1 MRRLLLLTFF
11 MAQTISAQWV
21 AKNPQAVLRKGYFDT
36 YYDAGLNRLYARIP
50 QERLKE
56 SFLYVYSLS
65 QGIGSNDIGLDRG
78 QLGSEQVVY
87 FEQRGQRVF
96 LVQPNLAFRALTN
109 NPLEKASVE
118 QAFAK
123 SVRYG
128 FEVKGHEK
136 GDLIIELTDFLLQDA
151 HGVSARLA
159 SAKQGSYSLD
169 LSKSALNSERTKSFP
184 KNIEMDVMLTFKG
197 TPTGA
202 WIRSVTPEPGLV
214 TVFQHHSFI
223 ELPDD
228 QYMPRAYDPRSGA
241 YPFSYMD
248 YATPVDQPIV
258 KKWIT
263 RHRLVKK
270 DPQAAVSEPVK
281 PIVYYLDNGTPEP
294 IRTALLDGGAWWNEA
309 FEAAGF
315 KNAFR
320 VEVLPDSIDPLDVRY
335 HVIQWVHRSTRGW
348 SYGSSITDPRTGEI
362 IKGHVSLGSLRIRQ
376 DYMIAQALSEQ
387 PFASASSKK
396 ALMDFALSRIRQLS
410 AHEIGHTLGFAH
422 NYAASTRNKSSVMD
436 YPHPQLSL
444 VDGKVSLDNAYETGI
459 GTWDKVTVAYAYSTV
474 APGEDQEKALTQIL
488 DHAYTSGL
496 RYLTDQDARPASS
509 PSASAHL
516 WDNGMDVVDEL
527 SDMLAVRKTAMNGFS
542 WDNLEQGTAS
552 GLEDVFVPLFF
563 WHRYQTEA
571 VAKQLGALTYAYQV
585 KGGVET
591 DVAPLSADAQRKAL
605 NGLFSVLDAEQLAIP
620 ADKLGLFPPR
630 VFGDQRGRESFK
642 SQLGS
647 AFDPFTAAVTAAD
660 IAFGFMFQPERIG
673 RVVQQKWMDDQQLGL
688 DELLDKTSDYLF
700 NRQHDSAYHQSIQEM
715 IGTRYLSYVY
725 ALSVHE
731 SVFPQVRLMA
741 QDHLAKLS
749 KSWVNKKNP
758 ESVHSL
764 YLNHLKSLGSSA
776 SAGAVSE
783 LPDLPDGPPIGSDD
797 QNFLNCGF

>member
-228 QYMPRAYDPRSGA
+228 QYTPRAYDPRSGA

-281 PIVYYLDNGTPEP
+281 PIIYYLDNGTPEP

-700 NRQHDSAYHQSIQEM
+700 SRQHASAYHQSIQEM

-749 KSWVNKKNP
+749 KSWVNKKNS

-776 SAGAVSE
+776 SAGTVSE

>member
-11 MAQTISAQWV
+11 LAQTISAQWV
-21 AKNPQAVLRKGYFDT
+21 AKNPQAVLRQGYFDT

-56 SFLYVYSLS
+56 TFLYVYSLS

-136 GDLIIELTDFLLQDA
+136 GDLIIELTEFLLQDA

-396 ALMDFALSRIRQLS
+396 ALMDFALARIRQLS

-527 SDMLAVRKTAMNGFS
+527 SDMLAVRKTAMNGIS

-700 NRQHDSAYHQSIQEM
+700 SRQHASAYHQSIQEM

-783 LPDLPDGPPIGSDD
+783 LPALPDGPPIGSDD

>member
-1 MRRLLLLTFF
+1 MRPLLLLTFF
-11 MAQTISAQWV
+11 ICQSIAAQWSAQHPS
-21 AKNPQAVLRKGYFDT
+21 AALRPGYFDT
-36 YYDAGLNRLYARIP
+36 YYDTGANKLYARIP
-50 QERLKE
+50 KERLKQP
-56 SFLYVYSLS
+56 FLYVYSLS

-87 FEQRGQRVF
+87 FEQRGPRVF
-96 LVQPNLAFRALTN
+96 LVQPNLAFRALTD
-109 NPLEKASVE
+109 NPLERASVE

-128 FEVKGHEK
+128 FDIKGYEK
-136 GDLIIELTDFLLQDA
+136 GDPVVELTDFLLQDA

-159 SAKQGSYSLD
+159 SSKQGSYSVD
-169 LSKSALNSERTKSFP
+169 LTKSALNTDRTKSFP

-197 TPTGA
+197 NPTGA

-228 QYMPRAYDPRSGA
+228 QYEPRAYDPRSGA
-241 YPFSYMD
+241 YPFTYMD

-263 RHRLVKK
+263 RHRLIKK
-270 DPQAAVSEPVK
+270 DPNAAVSEPVK

-294 IRTALLDGGAWWNEA
+294 IRTALLTGGAWWNEA

-376 DYMIAQALSEQ
+376 DYMIAQALSQQ
-387 PFASASSKK
+387 PFASASSKQ

-459 GTWDKVTVAYAYSTV
+459 GEWDKVSVAYAYSSV
-474 APGEDQEKALTQIL
+474 APGEDQEKALAQIL
-488 DHAYTSGL
+488 DNAYTSGL

-509 PSASAHL
+509 PSATAHL
-516 WDNGMDVVDEL
+516 WDNGADVVAEL
-527 SDMLAVRKTAMNGFS
+527 YDMLAVRKTAMNGFS
-542 WDNLEQGTAS
+542 WDNLERGTAS
-552 GLEDVFVPLFF
+552 ELEDVFVPLFF

-585 KGGVET
+585 KGGVEPE
-591 DVAPLSADAQRKAL
+591 VAPLAADAQRKAL
-605 NGLFSVLDAEQLAIP
+605 NGLLSALDAEQLAIP
-620 ADKLGLFPPR
+620 VDKLGLFPPR

-647 AFDPFTAAVTAAD
+647 AFDPFTAAVSAAD

-688 DELLDKTSDYLF
+688 DELLDKTSEYLF
-700 NRQHDSAYHQSIQEM
+700 SRQHATAYHQSIQEM
-715 IGTRYLSYVY
+715 IGTRYLSYIY

-731 SVFPQVRLMA
+731 SVFPQVRMMA

-749 KSWVNKKNP
+749 QSWMNKKVP
-758 ESVHSL
+758 ERVKTL
-764 YLNHLKSLGSSA
+764 YLAHIKSLSSGSSA
-776 SAGAVSE
+776 GVVPE
-783 LPDLPDGPPIGSDD
+783 LPPLPDGPPIGSDD
-797 QNFLNCGF
+797 QKFLNCGF

>member
-228 QYMPRAYDPRSGA
+228 QYTPRAYDPRSGA

-362 IKGHVSLGSLRIRQ
+362 IKGHVSFGSLRIRQ

-396 ALMDFALSRIRQLS
+396 ELMDFALARIRQLS

-700 NRQHDSAYHQSIQEM
+700 SRQHASAYHQSIQEM

>member
-1 MRRLLLLTFF
+1 MRPLLLLTFF
-11 MAQTISAQWV
+11 ICQSIAAQWSAQHPS
-21 AKNPQAVLRKGYFDT
+21 AALRPGYFDT
-36 YYDAGLNRLYARIP
+36 YYDTGANKLYARIP
-50 QERLKE
+50 KERLKQP
-56 SFLYVYSLS
+56 FLYVYSLS

-87 FEQRGQRVF
+87 FEQRGPRVF
-96 LVQPNLAFRALTN
+96 LVQPNLAFRALTD
-109 NPLEKASVE
+109 NPLERASVE

-128 FEVKGHEK
+128 FDIKGYEK
-136 GDLIIELTDFLLQDA
+136 GDPVVELTDFLLQDA

-159 SAKQGSYSLD
+159 SSKQGSYSVD
-169 LSKSALNSERTKSFP
+169 LTKSALNTDRTKSFP

-197 TPTGA
+197 NPTGA

-228 QYMPRAYDPRSGA
+228 QYTPRVYDPRSGA
-241 YPFSYMD
+241 YPFTYMD

-263 RHRLVKK
+263 RHRLIKK
-270 DPQAAVSEPVK
+270 DPNAAVSEPVK

-294 IRTALLDGGAWWNEA
+294 IRTALLTGGAWWNEA

-376 DYMIAQALSEQ
+376 DYMIAQALSQQ
-387 PFASASSKK
+387 PFASASSKQ

-459 GTWDKVTVAYAYSTV
+459 GAWDKVSVAYAYSSV
-474 APGEDQEKALTQIL
+474 VPGEDQEKALAQIL
-488 DHAYTSGL
+488 DNAYTSGL
-496 RYLTDQDARPASS
+496 RYLTDQDARPVSS
-509 PSASAHL
+509 PSATAHL
-516 WDNGMDVVDEL
+516 WDNGADVVAEL
-527 SDMLAVRKTAMNGFS
+527 YDMLAVRKTAMNGFS

-552 GLEDVFVPLFF
+552 ELEDVFVPLFF

-585 KGGVET
+585 KGGVEPE
-591 DVAPLSADAQRKAL
+591 VAPLAADAQRKAL
-605 NGLFSVLDAEQLAIP
+605 NGLLSALDAEQLAIP
-620 ADKLGLFPPR
+620 IDKLGLFPPR

-647 AFDPFTAAVTAAD
+647 AFDPFTAAVSAAD

-688 DELLDKTSDYLF
+688 DELLDKTSEYLF
-700 NRQHDSAYHQSIQEM
+700 SRQHASAYHQSIQEM
-715 IGTRYLSYVY
+715 IGTRYLSYIY

-731 SVFPQVRLMA
+731 SVFPQVRMMA

-749 KSWVNKKNP
+749 QSWMNKKVP
-758 ESVHSL
+758 EHAKSL
-764 YLNHLKSLGSSA
+764 YLAHIKSLSSGSSA
-776 SAGAVSE
+776 GVVPE
-783 LPDLPDGPPIGSDD
+783 LPPLPDGPPIGSDD
-797 QNFLNCGF
+797 QKFLNCGF

>member
-1 MRRLLLLTFF
+1 MRPLLLLTFF
-11 MAQTISAQWV
+11 ICQSIAAQWSAQHPS
-21 AKNPQAVLRKGYFDT
+21 AALRPGYFDT
-36 YYDAGLNRLYARIP
+36 YYDTGANKLYARIP
-50 QERLKE
+50 KERLKQP
-56 SFLYVYSLS
+56 FLYVYSLS

-87 FEQRGQRVF
+87 FDQRGPRVF
-96 LVQPNLAFRALTN
+96 LVQPNLAFRALTD
-109 NPLEKASVE
+109 NPLERASVE

-128 FEVKGHEK
+128 FDIKGYEK
-136 GDLIIELTDFLLQDA
+136 GDPVVELTDFLLQDA

-159 SAKQGSYSLD
+159 SSKQGSYSVD
-169 LSKSALNSERTKSFP
+169 LTKSALNTDRTKSFP

-197 TPTGA
+197 NPTGA

-228 QYMPRAYDPRSGA
+228 QYEPRAYDPRSGA
-241 YPFSYMD
+241 YPFTYMD

-263 RHRLVKK
+263 RHRLIKK
-270 DPQAAVSEPVK
+270 DPNAAVSEPVK

-294 IRTALLDGGAWWNEA
+294 IRTALLTGGAWWNEA

-376 DYMIAQALSEQ
+376 DYMIAQALSQQ
-387 PFASASSKK
+387 PFASASSKQ

-422 NYAASTRNKSSVMD
+422 NYAASTREKSSVMD

-459 GTWDKVTVAYAYSTV
+459 GAWDKVSVAYAYSSV
-474 APGEDQEKALTQIL
+474 APGEDQEKALAQIL
-488 DHAYTSGL
+488 DNAYTSGL

-509 PSASAHL
+509 PSATAHL
-516 WDNGMDVVDEL
+516 WDNGADVVAEL
-527 SDMLAVRKTAMNGFS
+527 YDMLAVRKTAMNGFS
-542 WDNLEQGTAS
+542 WDNLERGTAS
-552 GLEDVFVPLFF
+552 ELEDVFVPLFF

-585 KGGVET
+585 KGGVEPE
-591 DVAPLSADAQRKAL
+591 VAPLAADAQRKAL
-605 NGLFSVLDAEQLAIP
+605 NGLLSALDAEQLAIP
-620 ADKLGLFPPR
+620 VDKLGLFPPR

-647 AFDPFTAAVTAAD
+647 AFDPFTAAVSAAD
-660 IAFGFMFQPERIG
+660 IAFGFMFHPERIG

-688 DELLDKTSDYLF
+688 DELLDKTSEYLF
-700 NRQHDSAYHQSIQEM
+700 SRQHATAYHQSIQEM
-715 IGTRYLSYVY
+715 IGTRYLSYIYV
-725 ALSVHE
+725 LSVHE
-731 SVFPQVRLMA
+731 SVFPQVRMMA

-749 KSWVNKKNP
+749 QSWMNKKVP
-758 ESVHSL
+758 ERVKTL
-764 YLNHLKSLGSSA
+764 YLAHIKSLSSGSSA
-776 SAGAVSE
+776 GVVPE
-783 LPDLPDGPPIGSDD
+783 LPPLPDGPPIGSDD
-797 QNFLNCGF
+797 QKFLNCGF

>member
-228 QYMPRAYDPRSGA
+228 QYTPRAYDPRSGA

>member
-78 QLGSEQVVY
+78 QLGNEQVVY

-228 QYMPRAYDPRSGA
+228 QYTPRAYDPRSGA

-281 PIVYYLDNGTPEP
+281 PIIYYLDNGTPEP

-700 NRQHDSAYHQSIQEM
+700 SRQHASAYHQSIQEM

-776 SAGAVSE
+776 SAGTVSE

>member
-1 MRRLLLLTFF
+1 MLTFF

-56 SFLYVYSLS
+56 TFLYVYSLS

-78 QLGSEQVVY
+78 QLGNEQVVY

-270 DPQAAVSEPVK
+270 DPQAAVSVPVK

-396 ALMDFALSRIRQLS
+396 ALMDFALARIRQLS

-700 NRQHDSAYHQSIQEM
+700 SRQHASAYHQSIQEM

>member
-1 MRRLLLLTFF
+1 MRKLLLLTFF
-11 MAQTISAQWV
+11 ISQSISAQWI
-21 AKNPQAVLRKGYFDT
+21 AQHPNASQRPGYFDT
-36 YYDAGLNRLYARIP
+36 YYDTGANKLYARIP
-50 QERLKE
+50 KERLKQP
-56 SFLYVYSLS
+56 FLYVYSLS

-87 FEQRGQRVF
+87 FEQRGPRVF
-96 LVQPNLAFRALTN
+96 LVQPNLAFRALTD
-109 NPLEKASVE
+109 NPLERASVE

-128 FEVKGHEK
+128 FDVKGYEK
-136 GDLIIELTDFLLQDA
+136 GDPIVELTDFLLQDA

-159 SAKQGSYSLD
+159 SSKQGSYSVD
-169 LSKSALNSERTKSFP
+169 LTKSALNTDRTKSFP

-197 TPTGA
+197 NPTGA

-228 QYMPRAYDPRSGA
+228 QYAPRAYDPRSGA
-241 YPFSYMD
+241 YPFTYMD

-270 DPQAAVSEPVK
+270 DPNAAVSEPVK

-294 IRTALLDGGAWWNEA
+294 IRTALLTGGAWWNEA

-376 DYMIAQALSEQ
+376 DYMIAQALSQQ
-387 PFASASSKK
+387 PFASASSKQ

-422 NYAASTRNKSSVMD
+422 NYAASTREKSSVMD

-459 GTWDKVTVAYAYSTV
+459 GAWDKVSVAYAYSSVT
-474 APGEDQEKALTQIL
+474 PGEDQEKALAQIL
-488 DHAYTSGL
+488 DNAYTSGL

-516 WDNGMDVVDEL
+516 WDNGADVVAEL
-527 SDMLAVRKTAMNGFS
+527 YDMLAVRKTAMNGFS

-585 KGGVET
+585 KGGVEPA
-591 DVAPLSADAQRKAL
+591 VAPLSADAQRKAL
-605 NGLFSVLDAEQLAIP
+605 NGLFSALDAEQLAIP
-620 ADKLGLFPPR
+620 TDKLALFPPR

-647 AFDPFTAAVTAAD
+647 AFDPFTAAVSAAD

-673 RVVQQKWMDDQQLGL
+673 RVVQQKWMDNQQLGL
-688 DELLDKTSDYLF
+688 DELLDKTSEFLF
-700 NRQHDSAYHQSIQEM
+700 SRQHATAYHQSIQEM
-715 IGTRYLSYVY
+715 IGTRYLSYIY

-731 SVFPQVRLMA
+731 SVFPQVRMMA
-741 QDHLAKLS
+741 QEHLAKLS
-749 KSWVNKKNP
+749 QSWMNKKVP
-758 ESVHSL
+758 ERAKSL
-764 YLNHLKSLGSSA
+764 YLAHIKSLSSGSSA
-776 SAGAVSE
+776 GVVPE
-783 LPDLPDGPPIGSDD
+783 LPPLPDGPPIGSDD
-797 QNFLNCGF
+797 QKFLNCGF

>member
-1 MRRLLLLTFF
+1 MRKLLLLTFF
-11 MAQTISAQWV
+11 ISQSIAAQWI
-21 AKNPQAVLRKGYFDT
+21 AQHPNASQRPGYFDT
-36 YYDAGLNRLYARIP
+36 YYDTGANKLYARIP
-50 QERLKE
+50 KERLKQP
-56 SFLYVYSLS
+56 FLYVYSLS

-87 FEQRGQRVF
+87 FEQRGPRVF
-96 LVQPNLAFRALTN
+96 LVQPNLAFRALTD
-109 NPLEKASVE
+109 NPLERASVE

-128 FEVKGHEK
+128 FDVKGYEK
-136 GDLIIELTDFLLQDA
+136 GDPIVELTDFLLQDA
-151 HGVSARLA
+151 HGVAARLA
-159 SAKQGSYSLD
+159 SSKQGSYSVD
-169 LSKSALNSERTKSFP
+169 LTKSALNTDRTKSFP

-197 TPTGA
+197 NPTGV

-228 QYMPRAYDPRSGA
+228 QYAPRAYDPRSGA
-241 YPFSYMD
+241 YPFTYMD

-270 DPQAAVSEPVK
+270 DPNAAVSEPVK

-294 IRTALLDGGAWWNEA
+294 IRTALLTGGAWWNEA

-376 DYMIAQALSEQ
+376 DYMIAQALSQQ
-387 PFASASSKK
+387 PFASASSKQ

-422 NYAASTRNKSSVMD
+422 NYAASTREKSSVMD

-459 GTWDKVTVAYAYSTV
+459 GAWDKVSVAYAYSSVT
-474 APGEDQEKALTQIL
+474 PGGDQEKALAQIL
-488 DHAYTSGL
+488 DNAYTSGL

-516 WDNGMDVVDEL
+516 WDNGADVVAEL
-527 SDMLAVRKTAMNGFS
+527 YDMLAVRKTAMNGFS

-585 KGGVET
+585 KGGVEPA
-591 DVAPLSADAQRKAL
+591 VAPLSADAQRKAL
-605 NGLFSVLDAEQLAIP
+605 NGLFSALDAEQLAIP
-620 ADKLGLFPPR
+620 TDKLALFPPR

-647 AFDPFTAAVTAAD
+647 AFDPFTAAVSAAD

-688 DELLDKTSDYLF
+688 DELLDKTSEFLF
-700 NRQHDSAYHQSIQEM
+700 SRQHATAYHQSIQEM
-715 IGTRYLSYVY
+715 IGTRYLSYIY

-731 SVFPQVRLMA
+731 SVFPQVRMMA
-741 QDHLAKLS
+741 QEHLAKLS
-749 KSWVNKKNP
+749 QSWMNKKVP
-758 ESVHSL
+758 ERAKSL
-764 YLNHLKSLGSSA
+764 YLAHIKSLSSGSSA
-776 SAGAVSE
+776 GVVPE
-783 LPDLPDGPPIGSDD
+783 LPPLPDGPPIGSDD
-797 QNFLNCGF
+797 QKFLNCGF

>member
-1 MRRLLLLTFF
+1 MRKLLLLTFF
-11 MAQTISAQWV
+11 ISQSIAAQWI
-21 AKNPQAVLRKGYFDT
+21 AQHPNASQRPGYFDT
-36 YYDAGLNRLYARIP
+36 YYDTGANKLYARIP
-50 QERLKE
+50 KERLKQP
-56 SFLYVYSLS
+56 FLYVYSLS

-87 FEQRGQRVF
+87 FEQRGPRVF
-96 LVQPNLAFRALTN
+96 LVQPNLAFRALTD
-109 NPLEKASVE
+109 NPLERASVE

-128 FEVKGHEK
+128 FDVKGYEK
-136 GDLIIELTDFLLQDA
+136 GDPIVELTDFLLQDA
-151 HGVSARLA
+151 HGVAARLA
-159 SAKQGSYSLD
+159 SSKQGSYSVD
-169 LSKSALNSERTKSFP
+169 LTKSALNTDRTKSFP

-197 TPTGA
+197 NPTGA

-228 QYMPRAYDPRSGA
+228 QYAPRAYDPRSGA
-241 YPFSYMD
+241 YPFTYMD

-270 DPQAAVSEPVK
+270 DPNAAVSEPVK

-294 IRTALLDGGAWWNEA
+294 IRTALLTGGAWWNEA

-376 DYMIAQALSEQ
+376 DYMIAQALSQQ
-387 PFASASSKK
+387 PFASASSKQ

-422 NYAASTRNKSSVMD
+422 NYAASTREKSSVMD

-459 GTWDKVTVAYAYSTV
+459 GAWDKVSVAYAYSSVT
-474 APGEDQEKALTQIL
+474 PGEDQEKALAQIL
-488 DHAYTSGL
+488 DNAYTSGL

-516 WDNGMDVVDEL
+516 WDNGADVVAEL
-527 SDMLAVRKTAMNGFS
+527 YDMLAVRKTAMNGFS
-542 WDNLEQGTAS
+542 WDNLERGTAS
-552 GLEDVFVPLFF
+552 ELEDVFVPLFF

-585 KGGVET
+585 KGGVEPA
-591 DVAPLSADAQRKAL
+591 VAPLSADAQRKAL
-605 NGLFSVLDAEQLAIP
+605 NGLFSALDAEQLAIP
-620 ADKLGLFPPR
+620 TDKLALFPPR

-647 AFDPFTAAVTAAD
+647 AFDPFTAAVSAAD

-688 DELLDKTSDYLF
+688 DELLDKTSEFLF
-700 NRQHDSAYHQSIQEM
+700 SRQHATAYHQSIQEM
-715 IGTRYLSYVY
+715 IGTRYLSYIY

-731 SVFPQVRLMA
+731 SVFPQVRMMA
-741 QDHLAKLS
+741 QEHLAKLS
-749 KSWVNKKNP
+749 QSWMNKKVP
-758 ESVHSL
+758 ERAKSL
-764 YLNHLKSLGSSA
+764 YLAHIKSLSSGSSA
-776 SAGAVSE
+776 GVVPE
-783 LPDLPDGPPIGSDD
+783 LPPLPDGPPIGSDD
-797 QNFLNCGF
+797 QKFLNCGF

>member
-228 QYMPRAYDPRSGA
+228 QYTPRAYDPRSGA

-309 FEAAGF
+309 FEASGF

-396 ALMDFALSRIRQLS
+396 ALMDFALARIRQLS

-700 NRQHDSAYHQSIQEM
+700 SRQHASAYHQSIQEM

>member
-1 MRRLLLLTFF
+1 MRPLLLLTFF
-11 MAQTISAQWV
+11 ICQSIAAQWSAQHPS
-21 AKNPQAVLRKGYFDT
+21 AALRPGYFDT
-36 YYDAGLNRLYARIP
+36 YYDTGANKLYARIP
-50 QERLKE
+50 KERLKQP
-56 SFLYVYSLS
+56 FLYVYSLS

-87 FEQRGQRVF
+87 FEQRGPRVF
-96 LVQPNLAFRALTN
+96 LVQPNLAFRALTD
-109 NPLEKASVE
+109 NPLERASVE

-128 FEVKGHEK
+128 FDIKGYEK
-136 GDLIIELTDFLLQDA
+136 GDPVVELTDFLLQDA

-159 SAKQGSYSLD
+159 SSKQGSYSVD
-169 LSKSALNSERTKSFP
+169 LTKSALNTDRTKSFP

-197 TPTGA
+197 NPTGA

-228 QYMPRAYDPRSGA
+228 QYEPRAYDPRSGA
-241 YPFSYMD
+241 YPFTYMD

-263 RHRLVKK
+263 RHRLIKK
-270 DPQAAVSEPVK
+270 DPNAAVSEPVK

-294 IRTALLDGGAWWNEA
+294 IRTALLTGGAWWNEA

-376 DYMIAQALSEQ
+376 DYMIAQALSQQ
-387 PFASASSKK
+387 PFASASSKQ

-459 GTWDKVTVAYAYSTV
+459 GAWDKVSVAYAYSSV
-474 APGEDQEKALTQIL
+474 APGEDQEKALAQIL
-488 DHAYTSGL
+488 DNAYTSGL

-509 PSASAHL
+509 PSATAHL
-516 WDNGMDVVDEL
+516 WDNGADVVAEL
-527 SDMLAVRKTAMNGFS
+527 YDMLAVRKTAMNGFS
-542 WDNLEQGTAS
+542 WDNLERGTAS
-552 GLEDVFVPLFF
+552 ELEDVFVPLFF

-585 KGGVET
+585 KGGVEPE
-591 DVAPLSADAQRKAL
+591 VAPLAADAQRKAL
-605 NGLFSVLDAEQLAIP
+605 NGLLSALDAKQLAIP
-620 ADKLGLFPPR
+620 IDKLGLFPPR

-647 AFDPFTAAVTAAD
+647 AFDPFTAAVSAAD
-660 IAFGFMFQPERIG
+660 IVFGFMFQPERIG

-688 DELLDKTSDYLF
+688 DELLDKTSEYLF
-700 NRQHDSAYHQSIQEM
+700 SRQHATAYHQSIQEM
-715 IGTRYLSYVY
+715 IGTRYLSYIY

-731 SVFPQVRLMA
+731 SVFPQVRMMA

-749 KSWVNKKNP
+749 QSWMNKKVP
-758 ESVHSL
+758 ERVKTL
-764 YLNHLKSLGSSA
+764 YLAHIKSLSSGSSA
-776 SAGAVSE
+776 GVVPE
-783 LPDLPDGPPIGSDD
+783 LPPLPDGPPIGSDD
-797 QNFLNCGF
+797 QKFLNCGF

>member
-1 MRRLLLLTFF
+1 MRPLLLLTFF
-11 MAQTISAQWV
+11 ICQSIAAQWSAQHPS
-21 AKNPQAVLRKGYFDT
+21 AALRPGYFDT
-36 YYDAGLNRLYARIP
+36 YYDTGANKLYARIP
-50 QERLKE
+50 KERLKQP
-56 SFLYVYSLS
+56 FLYVYSLS

-87 FEQRGQRVF
+87 FEQRGPRVF
-96 LVQPNLAFRALTN
+96 LVQPNLAFRALTD
-109 NPLEKASVE
+109 NPLERASVE

-128 FEVKGHEK
+128 FDIKGYEK
-136 GDLIIELTDFLLQDA
+136 GDPVVELTDFLLQDA

-159 SAKQGSYSLD
+159 SSKQGSYSVD
-169 LSKSALNSERTKSFP
+169 LTKSALNTDRTKSFP

-197 TPTGA
+197 NPTGA

-228 QYMPRAYDPRSGA
+228 QYEPRAYDPRSGA
-241 YPFSYMD
+241 YPFTYMD

-263 RHRLVKK
+263 RHRLIKK
-270 DPQAAVSEPVK
+270 DPNAAVSEPVK

-294 IRTALLDGGAWWNEA
+294 IRTALLTGGAWWNEA

-376 DYMIAQALSEQ
+376 DYMIAQALSQQ
-387 PFASASSKK
+387 PFASASSKQ

-422 NYAASTRNKSSVMD
+422 NYVASTRDKSSVMD

-459 GTWDKVTVAYAYSTV
+459 GAWDKVSVAYAYSSV
-474 APGEDQEKALTQIL
+474 APGEDQEKALAQIL
-488 DHAYTSGL
+488 DNAYTSGL

-509 PSASAHL
+509 PSATAHL
-516 WDNGMDVVDEL
+516 WDNGADVVAEL
-527 SDMLAVRKTAMNGFS
+527 DDMLAVRKTAMNGFS
-542 WDNLEQGTAS
+542 WGNLERGTAS
-552 GLEDVFVPLFF
+552 ELEDVFVPLFF

-585 KGGVET
+585 KGGVEPE
-591 DVAPLSADAQRKAL
+591 VAPLAADAQRKAL
-605 NGLFSVLDAEQLAIP
+605 NGLLSALDAEQLAIP
-620 ADKLGLFPPR
+620 VDKLGLFPPR

-647 AFDPFTAAVTAAD
+647 AFDPFTAAVSAAD

-688 DELLDKTSDYLF
+688 DELLDKTSEYLF
-700 NRQHDSAYHQSIQEM
+700 SRQHATAYHQSIQEM
-715 IGTRYLSYVY
+715 IGTRYLSYIY

-731 SVFPQVRLMA
+731 SVFPQVRMMA

-749 KSWVNKKNP
+749 KSWMNKKVP
-758 ESVHSL
+758 EHAKSL
-764 YLNHLKSLGSSA
+764 YLAHIKSLSSGSSA
-776 SAGAVSE
+776 GVVPE
-783 LPDLPDGPPIGSDD
+783 LPPLPDGPPIGSDD
-797 QNFLNCGF
+797 QKFLNCGF

>member
-1 MRRLLLLTFF
+1 MRPLLLLTFF
-11 MAQTISAQWV
+11 ICQSIAAQWSAQHPS
-21 AKNPQAVLRKGYFDT
+21 AALRPGYFDT
-36 YYDAGLNRLYARIP
+36 YYDTGANKLYARIP
-50 QERLKE
+50 KERLKQP
-56 SFLYVYSLS
+56 FLYVYSLS

-87 FEQRGQRVF
+87 FEQRGPRVF
-96 LVQPNLAFRALTN
+96 LVQPNLAFRALTD
-109 NPLEKASVE
+109 NPLERASVE

-128 FEVKGHEK
+128 FDIKGYEK
-136 GDLIIELTDFLLQDA
+136 GDPVVELTDFLLQDA

-159 SAKQGSYSLD
+159 SSKQGSYSVD
-169 LSKSALNSERTKSFP
+169 LTKSALNTDRTKSFP

-197 TPTGA
+197 NPTGA

-228 QYMPRAYDPRSGA
+228 QYEPRAYDPRSGA
-241 YPFSYMD
+241 YPFTYMD

-263 RHRLVKK
+263 RHRLIKK
-270 DPQAAVSEPVK
+270 DPNAAVSEPVK

-294 IRTALLDGGAWWNEA
+294 IRTALLTGGAWWNEA

-376 DYMIAQALSEQ
+376 DYMIAQALSQQ
-387 PFASASSKK
+387 PFASASSKQ

-422 NYAASTRNKSSVMD
+422 NYAASTREKSSVMD

-459 GTWDKVTVAYAYSTV
+459 GAWDKVSVAYAYSSV
-474 APGEDQEKALTQIL
+474 APGEDQEKALAQIL
-488 DHAYTSGL
+488 DNAYTSGL

-509 PSASAHL
+509 PSATAHL
-516 WDNGMDVVDEL
+516 WDNGADVVAEL
-527 SDMLAVRKTAMNGFS
+527 YDMLAVRKTAMNGFS
-542 WDNLEQGTAS
+542 WDNLERGTAS
-552 GLEDVFVPLFF
+552 ELEDVFVPLFF

-585 KGGVET
+585 KGGVEPE
-591 DVAPLSADAQRKAL
+591 VAPLAADAQRKAL
-605 NGLFSVLDAEQLAIP
+605 NGLLSALDAEQLAIP
-620 ADKLGLFPPR
+620 VDKLGLFPPR

-647 AFDPFTAAVTAAD
+647 AFDPYTAAVSAAD

-688 DELLDKTSDYLF
+688 DELLDKTSEYLF
-700 NRQHDSAYHQSIQEM
+700 SRQHASAYHQSIQEM
-715 IGTRYLSYVY
+715 IGTRYLSYIY

-731 SVFPQVRLMA
+731 SVFPQVRMMA

-749 KSWVNKKNP
+749 KLWMNKKVP
-758 ESVHSL
+758 EHAKSL
-764 YLNHLKSLGSSA
+764 YLAHIKSLSSGSSA
-776 SAGAVSE
+776 GVVPE
-783 LPDLPDGPPIGSDD
+783 LPALPDGPPIGSDD
-797 QNFLNCGF
+797 QKFLNCGF

>member
-21 AKNPQAVLRKGYFDT
+21 AKNPQAVLRQGYFDT

-228 QYMPRAYDPRSGA
+228 QYKPRAYDPRSGA

-700 NRQHDSAYHQSIQEM
+700 SRQHASAYHQSIQEM

>member
-21 AKNPQAVLRKGYFDT
+21 AKNPQAVLRQGYFDT

-159 SAKQGSYSLD
+159 SAQQGSYSLD

-396 ALMDFALSRIRQLS
+396 ALMDFALARIRQLS

-488 DHAYTSGL
+488 DHAYSSGL

-585 KGGVET
+585 KGGVEAN
-591 DVAPLSADAQRKAL
+591 VAPLSADAQRKAL

-700 NRQHDSAYHQSIQEM
+700 SRQHASAYHQSIQEM

>member
-21 AKNPQAVLRKGYFDT
+21 AKNPQAVLRQGYFDT

-159 SAKQGSYSLD
+159 SAQQGSYSLD

-228 QYMPRAYDPRSGA
+228 QYTPRAYDPRSGA

-396 ALMDFALSRIRQLS
+396 ALMDFALARIRQLS

-488 DHAYTSGL
+488 DHAYSSGL

-585 KGGVET
+585 KGGVEAN
-591 DVAPLSADAQRKAL
+591 VAPLSADAQRKAL

-700 NRQHDSAYHQSIQEM
+700 SRQHASAYHQSIQEM

>member
-1 MRRLLLLTFF
+1 MRPLLLLTFF
-11 MAQTISAQWV
+11 ICQSIAAQWSAQHPS
-21 AKNPQAVLRKGYFDT
+21 AALRPGYFDT
-36 YYDAGLNRLYARIP
+36 YYDTGANKLYARIP
-50 QERLKE
+50 KERLKQP
-56 SFLYVYSLS
+56 FLYVYSLS

-87 FEQRGQRVF
+87 FEQRGPRVF
-96 LVQPNLAFRALTN
+96 LVQPNLAFRALTD
-109 NPLEKASVE
+109 NPLERASVE

-128 FEVKGHEK
+128 FDIKGYEK
-136 GDLIIELTDFLLQDA
+136 GDPVVELTDFLLQDA

-159 SAKQGSYSLD
+159 SSKQGSYSVD
-169 LSKSALNSERTKSFP
+169 LTKSALNTDRTKSFP

-197 TPTGA
+197 NPTGA

-228 QYMPRAYDPRSGA
+228 QYEPRAYDPRSGA
-241 YPFSYMD
+241 YPFTYMD

-263 RHRLVKK
+263 RHRLIKK
-270 DPQAAVSEPVK
+270 DPNAAVSEPVK

-294 IRTALLDGGAWWNEA
+294 IRTALLTGGAWWNEA

-376 DYMIAQALSEQ
+376 DYMIAQALSQQ
-387 PFASASSKK
+387 PFASASSKQ

-459 GTWDKVTVAYAYSTV
+459 GAWDKVSVAYAYSSV
-474 APGEDQEKALTQIL
+474 APGEDQEKALAQIL
-488 DHAYTSGL
+488 DNAYTSGL

-509 PSASAHL
+509 PSATAHL
-516 WDNGMDVVDEL
+516 WDNGADVVAEL
-527 SDMLAVRKTAMNGFS
+527 YDMLAVRKTAMNGFS
-542 WDNLEQGTAS
+542 WDNLERGTAS
-552 GLEDVFVPLFF
+552 ELEDVFVPLFF

-585 KGGVET
+585 KGGVEPE
-591 DVAPLSADAQRKAL
+591 VAPLAADAQRKAL
-605 NGLFSVLDAEQLAIP
+605 NGLLSALDAEQLAIP
-620 ADKLGLFPPR
+620 VDKLGLFPPR

-647 AFDPFTAAVTAAD
+647 AFDPFTAAVSAAD
-660 IAFGFMFQPERIG
+660 IAFGFMFHPERIG

-688 DELLDKTSDYLF
+688 DELLDKTSEYLF
-700 NRQHDSAYHQSIQEM
+700 SRQHASAYHQSIQEM
-715 IGTRYLSYVY
+715 IGTRYLSYIY

-731 SVFPQVRLMA
+731 SVFPQVRMMA

-749 KSWVNKKNP
+749 QSWMNKKVP
-758 ESVHSL
+758 ERVKTL
-764 YLNHLKSLGSSA
+764 YLAHIKSLSSSSSA
-776 SAGAVSE
+776 GVVTE
-783 LPDLPDGPPIGSDD
+783 LPALPDGPPIGSDN
-797 QNFLNCGF
+797 QKFLNCGF

>member
-21 AKNPQAVLRKGYFDT
+21 AKNPQAVLRQGYFDT

-56 SFLYVYSLS
+56 TFLYVYSLS

-159 SAKQGSYSLD
+159 SAQQGSYSLD

-228 QYMPRAYDPRSGA
+228 QYTPRAYDPRSGA

-700 NRQHDSAYHQSIQEM
+700 SRQHASAYHQSIQEM

>member
-78 QLGSEQVVY
+78 QLGNEQVVY

-228 QYMPRAYDPRSGA
+228 QYTPRAYDPRSGA

-281 PIVYYLDNGTPEP
+281 PIIYYLDNGTPEP

-776 SAGAVSE
+776 SAGTVSE

>member
-1 MRRLLLLTFF
+1 MRPLLLLTFF
-11 MAQTISAQWV
+11 ICQSIAAQWSAQHPS
-21 AKNPQAVLRKGYFDT
+21 AALRPGYFDT
-36 YYDAGLNRLYARIP
+36 YYDTGANKLYARIP
-50 QERLKE
+50 KERLKQP
-56 SFLYVYSLS
+56 FLYVYSLS

-87 FEQRGQRVF
+87 FEQRGPRVF
-96 LVQPNLAFRALTN
+96 LVQPNLAFRALTD
-109 NPLEKASVE
+109 NPLERASVE

-128 FEVKGHEK
+128 FDIKGYEK
-136 GDLIIELTDFLLQDA
+136 GDPVVELTDFLLQDA

-159 SAKQGSYSLD
+159 SSKQGSYSVD
-169 LSKSALNSERTKSFP
+169 LTKSALNTDRTKSFP

-197 TPTGA
+197 NPTGA

-228 QYMPRAYDPRSGA
+228 QYEPRAYDPRSGA
-241 YPFSYMD
+241 YPFTYMD

-263 RHRLVKK
+263 RHRLIKK
-270 DPQAAVSEPVK
+270 DPNAAVSEPVK

-294 IRTALLDGGAWWNEA
+294 IRTALLTGGAWWNEA

-376 DYMIAQALSEQ
+376 DYMIAQALSQQ
-387 PFASASSKK
+387 PFASASSKQ

-459 GTWDKVTVAYAYSTV
+459 GAWDKVSVAYAYSSV
-474 APGEDQEKALTQIL
+474 APGEDQEKALAQIL
-488 DHAYTSGL
+488 DNAYTSGL

-509 PSASAHL
+509 PSATAHL
-516 WDNGMDVVDEL
+516 WDNGADVVAEL
-527 SDMLAVRKTAMNGFS
+527 YDMLAVRKTAMNGFS
-542 WDNLEQGTAS
+542 WDNLERGTAS
-552 GLEDVFVPLFF
+552 ELEDVFVPLFF

-585 KGGVET
+585 KGGVEPE
-591 DVAPLSADAQRKAL
+591 VAPLAADAQRKAL
-605 NGLFSVLDAEQLAIP
+605 NGLLSALDAEQLAIP
-620 ADKLGLFPPR
+620 VDKLGLFPPR

-647 AFDPFTAAVTAAD
+647 AFDPFTAAVSAAD

-688 DELLDKTSDYLF
+688 DELLDKTSEYLF
-700 NRQHDSAYHQSIQEM
+700 SRQHATAYHQSIQEM
-715 IGTRYLSYVY
+715 IGTRYLSYIY

-731 SVFPQVRLMA
+731 SVFPQVRMMA

-749 KSWVNKKNP
+749 QSWMNKKVP
-758 ESVHSL
+758 ERVKTL
-764 YLNHLKSLGSSA
+764 YLAHIKSLSSGSSA
-776 SAGAVSE
+776 GVVPE
-783 LPDLPDGPPIGSDD
+783 LPPLPDGPPIGSDD
-797 QNFLNCGF
+797 QKFLNCGF

>member
-11 MAQTISAQWV
+11 LAQTISAQWV
-21 AKNPQAVLRKGYFDT
+21 AKNPQAVMRKGYFDT

-56 SFLYVYSLS
+56 TFLYVYSLS

-136 GDLIIELTDFLLQDA
+136 GDLIIELTEFLLQDA

-396 ALMDFALSRIRQLS
+396 ALMDFALARIRQLS

-591 DVAPLSADAQRKAL
+591 DVAPLSADDQRKAL

-642 SQLGS
+642 TQLGS

-700 NRQHDSAYHQSIQEM
+700 SRQHTSAYHQSIQEM

-776 SAGAVSE
+776 SAGTVSE

>member
-21 AKNPQAVLRKGYFDT
+21 AKNPQAVLRQGYFDT

-228 QYMPRAYDPRSGA
+228 QYTPRAYDPRSGA

-700 NRQHDSAYHQSIQEM
+700 SRQHASAYHQSIQEM

>member
-1 MRRLLLLTFF
+1 MRPLLLLTFF
-11 MAQTISAQWV
+11 ICQSIAAQWSAQH
-21 AKNPQAVLRKGYFDT
+21 PSAVLRPGYFDT
-36 YYDAGLNRLYARIP
+36 YYDTGANKLYARIP
-50 QERLKE
+50 KERLKQP
-56 SFLYVYSLS
+56 FLYVYSLS

-87 FEQRGQRVF
+87 FEQRGPRVY
-96 LVQPNLAFRALTN
+96 LVQPNLAFRALTD
-109 NPLEKASVE
+109 NPLERASVE

-128 FEVKGHEK
+128 FDIKGYEK
-136 GDLIIELTDFLLQDA
+136 GDPVVELTDFLLQDA

-159 SAKQGSYSLD
+159 SSKQGSYSVD
-169 LSKSALNSERTKSFP
+169 LTKSALNTDRTKSFP

-197 TPTGA
+197 NPTGA

-228 QYMPRAYDPRSGA
+228 QYEPKAYDPRSGA
-241 YPFSYMD
+241 YPFTYMD

-263 RHRLVKK
+263 RHRLIKK
-270 DPQAAVSEPVK
+270 DPNAAVSEPVK

-294 IRTALLDGGAWWNEA
+294 IRTALLTGGAWWNEA

-376 DYMIAQALSEQ
+376 DYMIAQALSQQ
-387 PFASASSKK
+387 PFASASSKQ

-459 GTWDKVTVAYAYSTV
+459 GAWDKVSVAYAYSSV
-474 APGEDQEKALTQIL
+474 ALGEDQEKALAQIL
-488 DHAYTSGL
+488 DNAYTSGL

-509 PSASAHL
+509 PSATAHL
-516 WDNGMDVVDEL
+516 WDNGADVVAEL
-527 SDMLAVRKTAMNGFS
+527 YDMLAVRKTAMNGFS
-542 WDNLEQGTAS
+542 WDNLERGTAS
-552 GLEDVFVPLFF
+552 ELEDVFVPLFF

-585 KGGVET
+585 KGGVEPE
-591 DVAPLSADAQRKAL
+591 VAPLAADAQRKAL
-605 NGLFSVLDAEQLAIP
+605 NGLLSALDAEQLAIP
-620 ADKLGLFPPR
+620 IDKLGLFPPR

-647 AFDPFTAAVTAAD
+647 AFDPFTAAVSAAD
-660 IAFGFMFQPERIG
+660 IAFGFMFHPERIG

-688 DELLDKTSDYLF
+688 DELLDKTSEYLF
-700 NRQHDSAYHQSIQEM
+700 SRQHATAYHQSIQEM
-715 IGTRYLSYVY
+715 IGTRYLSYIY

-731 SVFPQVRLMA
+731 SVFPQVRMMA

-749 KSWVNKKNP
+749 KSWMNKKVP
-758 ESVHSL
+758 EHAKSL
-764 YLNHLKSLGSSA
+764 YLAHIKSLSSGSSA
-776 SAGAVSE
+776 GVVPE
-783 LPDLPDGPPIGSDD
+783 LPALPDGPPIGSDD
-797 QNFLNCGF
+797 QKFLNCGF

>member
-1 MRRLLLLTFF
+1 MRPLLLLTFF
-11 MAQTISAQWV
+11 ICQSIAAQWSAQHPS
-21 AKNPQAVLRKGYFDT
+21 AALRPGYFDT
-36 YYDAGLNRLYARIP
+36 YYDTGANKLYARIP
-50 QERLKE
+50 KERLKQP
-56 SFLYVYSLS
+56 FLYVYSLS

-87 FEQRGQRVF
+87 FEQRGPRVF
-96 LVQPNLAFRALTN
+96 LVQPNLAFRALTD
-109 NPLEKASVE
+109 NPLERASVE

-128 FEVKGHEK
+128 FDIKGYEK
-136 GDLIIELTDFLLQDA
+136 GDPVVELTDFLLQDA

-159 SAKQGSYSLD
+159 SSKQGSYSVD
-169 LSKSALNSERTKSFP
+169 LTKSALNTDRTKSFP

-197 TPTGA
+197 NPTGA

-228 QYMPRAYDPRSGA
+228 QYEPRAYDPRSGA
-241 YPFSYMD
+241 YPFTYMD

-263 RHRLVKK
+263 RHRLIKK
-270 DPQAAVSEPVK
+270 DPNAAVSEPVK

-294 IRTALLDGGAWWNEA
+294 IRTALLTGGAWWNEA

-376 DYMIAQALSEQ
+376 DYMIAQALSQQ
-387 PFASASSKK
+387 PFASASSKQ

-459 GTWDKVTVAYAYSTV
+459 GAWDKVSVAYAYSSV
-474 APGEDQEKALTQIL
+474 APGEDQEKALAQIL
-488 DHAYTSGL
+488 DNAYTSGL

-509 PSASAHL
+509 PSATAHL
-516 WDNGMDVVDEL
+516 WDNGADVVAEL
-527 SDMLAVRKTAMNGFS
+527 YDMLAVRKTAMNGFS
-542 WDNLEQGTAS
+542 WDNLERGTAS
-552 GLEDVFVPLFF
+552 ELEDVFVPLFF

-585 KGGVET
+585 KGGVEPE
-591 DVAPLSADAQRKAL
+591 VAPLAADAQRKAL
-605 NGLFSVLDAEQLAIP
+605 NGLLSALDAEQLAIP
-620 ADKLGLFPPR
+620 VDKLGLFPPR

-647 AFDPFTAAVTAAD
+647 AFDPFTAAVSAAD

-688 DELLDKTSDYLF
+688 DELLDKTSEYLF
-700 NRQHDSAYHQSIQEM
+700 SRQHASAYHQSIQEM
-715 IGTRYLSYVY
+715 IGTRYLSYIY

-731 SVFPQVRLMA
+731 SVFPQVRMMA

-749 KSWVNKKNP
+749 QSWMNKKVP
-758 ESVHSL
+758 ERVKTL
-764 YLNHLKSLGSSA
+764 YLAHIKSLSSSSSA
-776 SAGAVSE
+776 GVVPE
-783 LPDLPDGPPIGSDD
+783 LPALPDGPPIGSDD
-797 QNFLNCGF
+797 QKFLNCGF

>member
-1 MRRLLLLTFF
+1 MRPLLLLTFF
-11 MAQTISAQWV
+11 ICQSIAAQWSAQHPS
-21 AKNPQAVLRKGYFDT
+21 AALRPGYFDT
-36 YYDAGLNRLYARIP
+36 YYDTGANKLYARIP
-50 QERLKE
+50 KERLKQP
-56 SFLYVYSLS
+56 FLYVYSLS

-87 FEQRGQRVF
+87 FEQRGPRVF
-96 LVQPNLAFRALTN
+96 LVQPNLAFRALTD
-109 NPLEKASVE
+109 NPLERASVE

-128 FEVKGHEK
+128 FDIKGYEK
-136 GDLIIELTDFLLQDA
+136 GDPVVELTDFLLQDA

-159 SAKQGSYSLD
+159 SSKQGSYSVD
-169 LSKSALNSERTKSFP
+169 LTKSALNTDRTKSFP

-197 TPTGA
+197 NPTGA

-228 QYMPRAYDPRSGA
+228 QYEPRAYDPRSGA
-241 YPFSYMD
+241 YPFTYMD

-263 RHRLVKK
+263 RHRLIKK
-270 DPQAAVSEPVK
+270 DPNVAVSEPVK

-294 IRTALLDGGAWWNEA
+294 IRTALLTGGAWWNEA

-376 DYMIAQALSEQ
+376 DYMIAQALSQQ
-387 PFASASSKK
+387 PFASASSKQ

-459 GTWDKVTVAYAYSTV
+459 GAWDKVSVAYAYSSV
-474 APGEDQEKALTQIL
+474 APGEDQEKALAQIL
-488 DHAYTSGL
+488 DNAYTSGL

-509 PSASAHL
+509 PSATAHL
-516 WDNGMDVVDEL
+516 WDNGADVVAEL
-527 SDMLAVRKTAMNGFS
+527 YDMLAVRKTAMNGFS
-542 WDNLEQGTAS
+542 WDNLERGTAS
-552 GLEDVFVPLFF
+552 ELEDVFVPLFF

-585 KGGVET
+585 KGGVEPE
-591 DVAPLSADAQRKAL
+591 VAPLAADAQRKAL
-605 NGLFSVLDAEQLAIP
+605 NGLLSALDAEQLAIP
-620 ADKLGLFPPR
+620 VDKLGLFPPR

-647 AFDPFTAAVTAAD
+647 AFDPFTAAVSAAD
-660 IAFGFMFQPERIG
+660 IAFGFMFHPERIG

-688 DELLDKTSDYLF
+688 DELLDKTSEYLF
-700 NRQHDSAYHQSIQEM
+700 SRQHATAYHQSIQEM
-715 IGTRYLSYVY
+715 IGTRYLSYIY

-731 SVFPQVRLMA
+731 SVFPQVRMMA

-749 KSWVNKKNP
+749 QSWMNKKVP
-758 ESVHSL
+758 ERVKTL
-764 YLNHLKSLGSSA
+764 YLAHIKSLSSGSSA
-776 SAGAVSE
+776 GVVPE
-783 LPDLPDGPPIGSDD
+783 LPPLPDGPPIGSDD
-797 QNFLNCGF
+797 QKFLNCGF

>member
-1 MRRLLLLTFF
+1 MRPLLLLTFF
-11 MAQTISAQWV
+11 ICQSIAAQWSAQHPS
-21 AKNPQAVLRKGYFDT
+21 AALRPGYFDT
-36 YYDAGLNRLYARIP
+36 YYDTGANKLYARIP
-50 QERLKE
+50 KERLKQP
-56 SFLYVYSLS
+56 FLYVYSLS

-87 FEQRGQRVF
+87 FEQRGPRVF
-96 LVQPNLAFRALTN
+96 LVQPNLAFRALTD
-109 NPLEKASVE
+109 NPLERASVE

-128 FEVKGHEK
+128 FDIKGYEK
-136 GDLIIELTDFLLQDA
+136 GDPVVELTDFLLQDA

-159 SAKQGSYSLD
+159 SSKQGSYSVD
-169 LSKSALNSERTKSFP
+169 LTKSALNTDRTKSFP

-197 TPTGA
+197 NPTGA

-228 QYMPRAYDPRSGA
+228 QYEPRAYDPRSGA
-241 YPFSYMD
+241 YPFTYMD

-263 RHRLVKK
+263 RHRLIKK
-270 DPQAAVSEPVK
+270 DPNAAVSEPVK

-294 IRTALLDGGAWWNEA
+294 IRTALLTGGAWWNEA

-376 DYMIAQALSEQ
+376 DYMIAQALSQQ
-387 PFASASSKK
+387 PFASASSKQ

-459 GTWDKVTVAYAYSTV
+459 GAWDKVSVAYAYSSV
-474 APGEDQEKALTQIL
+474 APGEDQEKALAQIL
-488 DHAYTSGL
+488 DNAYTSGL

-509 PSASAHL
+509 PSATAHL
-516 WDNGMDVVDEL
+516 WDNGADVVAEL
-527 SDMLAVRKTAMNGFS
+527 YDMLAVRKTAMNGFS
-542 WDNLEQGTAS
+542 WDNLERGTAS
-552 GLEDVFVPLFF
+552 ELEDVFVPLFF
-563 WHRYQTEA
+563 WHRYQSEA

-585 KGGVET
+585 KGGVEPE
-591 DVAPLSADAQRKAL
+591 VAPLAADAQRKAL
-605 NGLFSVLDAEQLAIP
+605 NGLLSALDAEQLAIP
-620 ADKLGLFPPR
+620 VDKLGLFPPR

-647 AFDPFTAAVTAAD
+647 AFDPFTAAVSAAD
-660 IAFGFMFQPERIG
+660 IVFGFMFQPERIG

-688 DELLDKTSDYLF
+688 DELLDKTSEYLF
-700 NRQHDSAYHQSIQEM
+700 SRQHATAYHQSIQEM
-715 IGTRYLSYVY
+715 IGTRYLSYIY

-731 SVFPQVRLMA
+731 SVFPQVRMMA

-749 KSWVNKKNP
+749 QSWMNKKVP
-758 ESVHSL
+758 EHAKSL
-764 YLNHLKSLGSSA
+764 YLAHIKSLSSGSSA
-776 SAGAVSE
+776 GVVPE
-783 LPDLPDGPPIGSDD
+783 LPALPDGPPIGSDD
-797 QNFLNCGF
+797 QKFLNCGF

>member
-1 MRRLLLLTFF
+1 MRPLLLLTFF
-11 MAQTISAQWV
+11 ICQSIAAQWSAQHPS
-21 AKNPQAVLRKGYFDT
+21 AALRPGYFDT
-36 YYDAGLNRLYARIP
+36 YYDTGANKLYARIP
-50 QERLKE
+50 KERLKQP
-56 SFLYVYSLS
+56 FLYVYSLS

-87 FEQRGQRVF
+87 FEQRGPRVF
-96 LVQPNLAFRALTN
+96 LVQPNLAFRALTD
-109 NPLEKASVE
+109 NPLERASVE

-128 FEVKGHEK
+128 FDIKGYEK
-136 GDLIIELTDFLLQDA
+136 GDPVVELTDFLLQDA

-159 SAKQGSYSLD
+159 SSKQGSYSVD
-169 LSKSALNSERTKSFP
+169 LTKSALNTDRTKSFP

-197 TPTGA
+197 NPTGA

-228 QYMPRAYDPRSGA
+228 QYEPRAYDPRSGA
-241 YPFSYMD
+241 YPFTYMD

-263 RHRLVKK
+263 RHRLIKK
-270 DPQAAVSEPVK
+270 DPNAAVSEPVK

-294 IRTALLDGGAWWNEA
+294 IRTALLTGGAWWNEA

-376 DYMIAQALSEQ
+376 DYMIAQALSQQ
-387 PFASASSKK
+387 PFASASSKQ

-459 GTWDKVTVAYAYSTV
+459 GAWDKVSVAYAYSSV
-474 APGEDQEKALTQIL
+474 APGEDQEKALAQIL
-488 DHAYTSGL
+488 DNAYTSGL

-509 PSASAHL
+509 PSATAHL
-516 WDNGMDVVDEL
+516 WDNGADVVAEL
-527 SDMLAVRKTAMNGFS
+527 YDMLAVRKTAMNGFS
-542 WDNLEQGTAS
+542 WDNLERGTAS
-552 GLEDVFVPLFF
+552 ELEDVFVPLFF

-585 KGGVET
+585 KGGVEPE
-591 DVAPLSADAQRKAL
+591 VAPLAADAQRKAL
-605 NGLFSVLDAEQLAIP
+605 NGLLSALDAEQLAIP
-620 ADKLGLFPPR
+620 VDKLGLFPPR

-647 AFDPFTAAVTAAD
+647 AFDPFTAAVSAAD
-660 IAFGFMFQPERIG
+660 IVFGFMFQPERIG

-688 DELLDKTSDYLF
+688 DELLDKTSEYLF
-700 NRQHDSAYHQSIQEM
+700 SRQHATAYHQSIQEM
-715 IGTRYLSYVY
+715 IGTRYLSYIY

-731 SVFPQVRLMA
+731 SVFPQVRMMA

-749 KSWVNKKNP
+749 QSWMNKKVP
-758 ESVHSL
+758 ERVKTL
-764 YLNHLKSLGSSA
+764 YLAHIKSLSSGSSA
-776 SAGAVSE
+776 GVVPE
-783 LPDLPDGPPIGSDD
+783 LPPLPDGPPIGSDD
-797 QNFLNCGF
+797 QKFLNCGF

>member
-21 AKNPQAVLRKGYFDT
+21 AKNPQAVLRQGYFDT

-56 SFLYVYSLS
+56 TFLYVYSLS

-228 QYMPRAYDPRSGA
+228 QYTPRAYDPRSGA

-270 DPQAAVSEPVK
+270 DPQAAVSVPVK

-396 ALMDFALSRIRQLS
+396 ALMDFALARIRQLS

-700 NRQHDSAYHQSIQEM
+700 SRQHASAYHQSIQEM

-749 KSWVNKKNP
+749 KSWVNKKNS

-776 SAGAVSE
+776 SAGRVSE

>member
-1 MRRLLLLTFF
+1 MRPLLLLIFF
-11 MAQTISAQWV
+11 ICQSIAAQWSAQHPN
-21 AKNPQAVLRKGYFDT
+21 AALRPGYFDT
-36 YYDAGLNRLYARIP
+36 YYDTGANKLYARIP
-50 QERLKE
+50 KERLKQP
-56 SFLYVYSLS
+56 FLYVYSLS

-87 FEQRGQRVF
+87 FEQRGPRVF
-96 LVQPNLAFRALTN
+96 LVQPNLAFRALTD
-109 NPLEKASVE
+109 NPLERASVE

-128 FEVKGHEK
+128 FDIKGYEK
-136 GDLIIELTDFLLQDA
+136 GDPVVELTDFLLQDA

-159 SAKQGSYSLD
+159 SSKQGSYSVD
-169 LSKSALNSERTKSFP
+169 LTKSALNTDRTKSFP

-197 TPTGA
+197 NPTGA

-228 QYMPRAYDPRSGA
+228 QYEPRAYDPRSGA
-241 YPFSYMD
+241 YPFTYMD

-263 RHRLVKK
+263 RHRLIKK
-270 DPQAAVSEPVK
+270 DPNAAVSEPVK

-294 IRTALLDGGAWWNEA
+294 IRTALLTGGAWWNEA

-376 DYMIAQALSEQ
+376 DYMIAQALSQQ
-387 PFASASSKK
+387 PFASASSKQ

-459 GTWDKVTVAYAYSTV
+459 GAWDKVSVAYAYSSV
-474 APGEDQEKALTQIL
+474 VPGEDQEKALAQIL
-488 DHAYTSGL
+488 DNAYTSGL

-509 PSASAHL
+509 PSATAHL
-516 WDNGMDVVDEL
+516 WDNGADVVAEL
-527 SDMLAVRKTAMNGFS
+527 YDMLAVRKTAMNGFS
-542 WDNLEQGTAS
+542 WDNLERGTAS
-552 GLEDVFVPLFF
+552 ELEDVFVPLFF
-563 WHRYQTEA
+563 WHRYQSEA

-585 KGGVET
+585 KGGVEPE
-591 DVAPLSADAQRKAL
+591 VAPLAADAQRKAL
-605 NGLFSVLDAEQLAIP
+605 NGLLSALDAEQLAIP
-620 ADKLGLFPPR
+620 VDKLGLFPPR

-647 AFDPFTAAVTAAD
+647 AFDPFTAAVSAAD

-688 DELLDKTSDYLF
+688 DELLDKTSEYLF
-700 NRQHDSAYHQSIQEM
+700 SRQHATAYHQSIQEM
-715 IGTRYLSYVY
+715 IGTRYLSYIY

-731 SVFPQVRLMA
+731 SVFPQVRMMA

-749 KSWVNKKNP
+749 QSWMNKKVP
-758 ESVHSL
+758 ERVKTL
-764 YLNHLKSLGSSA
+764 YLAHIKSLSSGSSA
-776 SAGAVSE
+776 GVVPE
-783 LPDLPDGPPIGSDD
+783 LPPLPDGPPIGSDD
-797 QNFLNCGF
+797 QKFLNCGF

>member
-270 DPQAAVSEPVK
+270 DPQAAVSVPVK

-700 NRQHDSAYHQSIQEM
+700 SRQHASAYHQSIQEM

>member
-21 AKNPQAVLRKGYFDT
+21 AKNPQAVLRKGYLDT
-36 YYDAGLNRLYARIP
+36 YYDAGLNRLYTRIP

-109 NPLEKASVE
+109 NPLEKAAVE

-270 DPQAAVSEPVK
+270 DPQAAISEPVK
-281 PIVYYLDNGTPEP
+281 PIVYYLDNGTP
-294 IRTALLDGGAWWNEA
+294 
-309 FEAAGF
+309 
-315 KNAFR
+315 
-320 VEVLPDSIDPLDVRY
+320 
-335 HVIQWVHRSTRGW
+335 
-348 SYGSSITDPRTGEI
+348 
-362 IKGHVSLGSLRIRQ
+362 
-376 DYMIAQALSEQ
+376 
-387 PFASASSKK
+387 
-396 ALMDFALSRIRQLS
+396 
-410 AHEIGHTLGFAH
+410 
-422 NYAASTRNKSSVMD
+422 
-436 YPHPQLSL
+436 
-444 VDGKVSLDNAYETGI
+444 
-459 GTWDKVTVAYAYSTV
+459 
-474 APGEDQEKALTQIL
+474 
-488 DHAYTSGL
+488 
-496 RYLTDQDARPASS
+496 
-509 PSASAHL
+509 
-516 WDNGMDVVDEL
+516 
-527 SDMLAVRKTAMNGFS
+527 
-542 WDNLEQGTAS
+542 
-552 GLEDVFVPLFF
+552 
-563 WHRYQTEA
+563 
-571 VAKQLGALTYAYQV
+571 
-585 KGGVET
+585 
-591 DVAPLSADAQRKAL
+591 
-605 NGLFSVLDAEQLAIP
+605 
-620 ADKLGLFPPR
+620 
-630 VFGDQRGRESFK
+630 
-642 SQLGS
+642 
-647 AFDPFTAAVTAAD
+647 
-660 IAFGFMFQPERIG
+660 
-673 RVVQQKWMDDQQLGL
+673 
-688 DELLDKTSDYLF
+688 
-700 NRQHDSAYHQSIQEM
+700 
-715 IGTRYLSYVY
+715 
-725 ALSVHE
+725 
-731 SVFPQVRLMA
+731 
-741 QDHLAKLS
+741 
-749 KSWVNKKNP
+749 
-758 ESVHSL
+758 
-764 YLNHLKSLGSSA
+764 
-776 SAGAVSE
+776 
-783 LPDLPDGPPIGSDD
+783 
-797 QNFLNCGF
+797 

>member
-1 MRRLLLLTFF
+1 MRKLFLLTFF
-11 MAQTISAQWV
+11 ISQSIAAQWI
-21 AKNPQAVLRKGYFDT
+21 AQHPNASQRPGYFDT
-36 YYDAGLNRLYARIP
+36 YYDTGANKLYARIP
-50 QERLKE
+50 KERLKQP
-56 SFLYVYSLS
+56 FLYVYSLS

-87 FEQRGQRVF
+87 FEQRGPRVF
-96 LVQPNLAFRALTN
+96 LVQPNLAFRALTD
-109 NPLEKASVE
+109 NPLERASVE

-128 FEVKGHEK
+128 FDVKGYEK
-136 GDLIIELTDFLLQDA
+136 GDPIVELTDFLLQDA
-151 HGVSARLA
+151 HGVAARLA
-159 SAKQGSYSLD
+159 SSKQGSYSVD
-169 LSKSALNSERTKSFP
+169 LTKSALNTDRTKSFP

-197 TPTGA
+197 NPTGV

-228 QYMPRAYDPRSGA
+228 QYAPRAYDPRSGA
-241 YPFSYMD
+241 YPFTYMD

-270 DPQAAVSEPVK
+270 DPNAAVSEPVK
-281 PIVYYLDNGTPEP
+281 PIVYFLDNGTPEP
-294 IRTALLDGGAWWNEA
+294 IRTALLTGGAWWNEA

-376 DYMIAQALSEQ
+376 DYMIAQALSQQ
-387 PFASASSKK
+387 PFASASSKQ

-422 NYAASTRNKSSVMD
+422 NYAASTRDKSSVMD

-444 VDGKVSLDNAYETGI
+444 FDGKVSLDNAYETGI
-459 GTWDKVTVAYAYSTV
+459 GAWDKVSVAYAYSSVT
-474 APGEDQEKALTQIL
+474 PGEDQEKALAQIL
-488 DHAYTSGL
+488 DNAYTSGL

-509 PSASAHL
+509 PSATAHL
-516 WDNGMDVVDEL
+516 WDNGADVVAEL
-527 SDMLAVRKTAMNGFS
+527 YDMLAVRKTAMNGFS

-585 KGGVET
+585 KGGVEPA
-591 DVAPLSADAQRKAL
+591 VAPLSADAQRKAL
-605 NGLFSVLDAEQLAIP
+605 NGLFSALDAEQLAIP
-620 ADKLGLFPPR
+620 TDKLALFPPR

-647 AFDPFTAAVTAAD
+647 AFDPFTAAVSAAD

-673 RVVQQKWMDDQQLGL
+673 RVVQQKWMDDQQIGL
-688 DELLDKTSDYLF
+688 DELLDKTSEFLF
-700 NRQHDSAYHQSIQEM
+700 SRQHATAYHQSIQEM
-715 IGTRYLSYVY
+715 IGTRYLSYIY

-731 SVFPQVRLMA
+731 SVFPQVRMMA
-741 QDHLAKLS
+741 QEHLAKLS
-749 KSWVNKKNP
+749 QSWMNKKVP
-758 ESVHSL
+758 ERAKSL
-764 YLNHLKSLGSSA
+764 YLAHIKSLSSGSSA
-776 SAGAVSE
+776 GVVPE
-783 LPDLPDGPPIGSDD
+783 LPPLPDGPPIGSDD
-797 QNFLNCGF
+797 QKFLNCGF

>member
-1 MRRLLLLTFF
+1 MLTFF

-78 QLGSEQVVY
+78 QLGNEQVVY

-228 QYMPRAYDPRSGA
+228 QYTPRAYDPRSGA

-281 PIVYYLDNGTPEP
+281 PIIYYLDNGTPEP

-700 NRQHDSAYHQSIQEM
+700 SRQHASAYHQSIQEM

-776 SAGAVSE
+776 SAGTVSE

>member
-11 MAQTISAQWV
+11 LAQTISAQWV
-21 AKNPQAVLRKGYFDT
+21 AKNPQAVMRKGYFDT

-56 SFLYVYSLS
+56 TFLYVYSLS

-396 ALMDFALSRIRQLS
+396 ALMDFALARIRQLS

-700 NRQHDSAYHQSIQEM
+700 SRQHASAYHQSIQEM

-783 LPDLPDGPPIGSDD
+783 LPALPDGPPIGSDD